1 MKSFLALSFLIS
13 FSALATPALEAQK
26 KNIDS
31 IIAKNQQD
39 INTAIEALRA
49 DQSSLRRSFN
59 AIDVIQGIQNSCAD
73 TDFERLITNLKRKWE
88 YDFVRMTTYRSESR
102 YRMFKNNPELVP
114 DLRLSAS
121 EVFNINSLLQ
131 IARNIKICNYGEL
144 FNFDE
149 SADFVY
155 ATERAWQDYDAAL
168 SYNDITSNKYQR
180 TLRHIVDKAPI
191 KVVGEVKRIGSPAA
205 SYRFGRVNRLITYD
219 KVFSGGLSFQ
229 HAEITNPIEIIKKAK
244 RY

>member
-1 MKSFLALSFLIS
+1 
-13 FSALATPALEAQK
+13 
-26 KNIDS
+26 
-31 IIAKNQQD
+31 QD

-144 FNFDE
+144 
-149 SADFVY
+149 
-155 ATERAWQDYDAAL
+155 
-168 SYNDITSNKYQR
+168 
-180 TLRHIVDKAPI
+180 
-191 KVVGEVKRIGSPAA
+191 
-205 SYRFGRVNRLITYD
+205 
-219 KVFSGGLSFQ
+219 
-229 HAEITNPIEIIKKAK
+229 
-244 RY
+244 